1 MKTPTPNQ
9 MKAGLA
15 GIVLLILLVFSMMR
29 SSPDVLEAQGTP
41 EVIVKASSQPQEE
54 SGETTDSDLGS
65 KTSVEEISR
74 QESPQQISNA
84 GESGPSKTDTANSK
98 KEKESAQPDKGNKE
112 ENLPQTA
119 SGESSTKDNNNSTD
133 GEADAK
139 DKGILLSFKQANIDI
154 VSQWLAES
162 TGKSIVKHPKVNCKL
177 TIISTLKMDKRAAIE
192 LVYQALALEGF
203 NAIESARSIFILPE
217 GQHPKISPTLIVTD
231 DSNEHSSRQPVVKV
245 FQLDYIKAGQLKEK
259 IKNILSKTGTMET
272 DDNANKIIATDFAE
286 NIKLLSDLIVELDV
300 VALSD
305 SMIEIFELKFAEAEE
320 LSGLLAGI
328 LDGVTSQV
336 SRSSSSRRGSSSSRP
351 PEGGGASGV
360 RLWADTGTNR
370 LIISTPKARVAEIK
384 RLVEILDSEK
394 PTDVSVRVIPLQHVD
409 SEELMREIAPLY
421 EKLSGT
427 SLKETIEVTANSRSN
442 SLIVLSSESNYRAML
457 ELVEHL
463 DNEDAQETVI
473 RAFPL
478 SNADATDVAEQLKEL
493 YAGGTGSSSRYSY
506 VYNYGRNSG
515 SEKKPSFVA
524 DLRRNT
530 VIVQAPPASI
540 PSIEEMIESLDE
552 PITDDSLVPRIF
564 QLKFVSAVDIEEVLN
579 ELFIK
584 EQNSRDYFDMF
595 YGYNSGSSSS
605 SNNTGRLLGKIK
617 ITSEPYSNSIIVTSN
632 SLENMTVVENVLKQ
646 LDVPSSAGETT
657 LRVPLNFANAIKLA
671 NNVNILF
678 AKGGSPAM
686 RQNQNRPNQPQNNNN
701 NNNNNGDPGQNNFEL
716 EREQAEDAYFP
727 WLGGQQDNPR
737 GFGAQTVS
745 RPVSDLIGRV
755 RVVPDAR
762 TNSLLVTSN
771 VHFLPQ
777 VLKLVNELDTP
788 TAQVLIEAKIIEVSS
803 DFRDKLGTRWS
814 PDGEQVFDADDLDG
828 SFQAG
833 GLAEF
838 TKVFSGSTT
847 ANALKTGVLDSTV
860 NLDILV
866 QFLRKN
872 TDANVMAEP
881 QINVADNEL
890 GKLFVGAQVPFISGS
905 LNTREG
911 GRNDSFQYRDVGI
924 ILEVTPH
931 INNSEEVALKIRV
944 ESSNIRTG
952 ETLFGGAIL
961 DTRSFRTD
969 MVVKSGDTLVL
980 GGIIQQETADVVRKV
995 PLLGDIPI
1003 LGYAFKKRDKVERDV
1018 ELMVFLRPVVTRTP
1032 DDVRKLIQEVDRK
1045 TPRIE
1050 AWKQEIADKKAE
1062 EGEKAERD

>member
-1 MKTPTPNQ
+1 

-15 GIVLLILLVFSMMR
+15 GIVLLILLVFAMTR
-29 SSPDVLEAQGTP
+29 PSSDALEAQNVSEGAQSENAQNEPTP
-41 EVIVKASSQPQEE
+41 NTPQNTESQTAETEGSSENPNGARE
-54 SGETTDSDLGS
+54 SSEPNS
-65 KTSVEEISR
+65 EIA
-74 QESPQQISNA
+74 QQTPPSQSGNQAGNSSNARISNNEE
-84 GESGPSKTDTANSK
+84 GSENSK
-98 KEKESAQPDKGNKE
+98 EDPKE
-112 ENLPQTA
+112 
-119 SGESSTKDNNNSTD
+119 D
-133 GEADAK
+133 GV
-139 DKGILLSFKQANIDI
+139 LLSFKQANIDI
-154 VSQWLAES
+154 ISQWLAES

-203 NAIESARSIFILPE
+203 NAIESSQSIFLLPE
-217 GQHPKISPTLIVTD
+217 GQQPKISPTLIDSD
-231 DSNEHSSRQPVVKV
+231 DTKSHDSRQPVVKV
-245 FQLDYIKAGQLKEK
+245 FQLDYIKAAELKEK
-259 IKNILSKTGTMET
+259 VKNILSKTGTMET

-286 NIKLLSDLIVELDV
+286 NIRLLSDLIMELDV

-305 SMIEIFELKFAEAEE
+305 SIIEIFELKYAEAEE

-328 LDGVTSQV
+328 LDGVSSQP
-336 SRSSSSRRGSSSSRP
+336 SRSSSSRRGPPPSRP
-351 PEGGGASGV
+351 SEGGGASGV
-360 RLWADTGTNR
+360 RLWADTATNR
-370 LIISTPKARVAEIK
+370 LIISTPKARAAEIK

-442 SLIVLSSESNYRAML
+442 SLIVLSSESNYKAML
-457 ELVEHL
+457 ELLEHL

-473 RAFPL
+473 KAFPL
-478 SNADATDVAEQLKEL
+478 DNADATDVAEQLKEL
-493 YAGGTGSSSRYSY
+493 YSGGSGSSSRYTY
-506 VYNYGRNSG
+506 VYNYSRS
-515 SEKKPSFVA
+515 SSSSAKKPSFVA

-540 PSIEEMIESLDE
+540 PSIEEMIASLDE

-564 QLKFVSAVDIEEVLN
+564 QLKYVSAVDIEEVLN

-584 EQNSRDYFDMF
+584 EQNSRDYFDIF
-595 YGYNSGSSSS
+595 YYGYNSGSSSGN
-605 SNNTGRLLGKIK
+605 NNTGRLLGKLK

-632 SLENMTVVENVLKQ
+632 SLENMAVVENVLKQ

-657 LRVPLNFANAIKLA
+657 LRVPLNFANSIKLA

-686 RQNQNRPNQPQNNNN
+686 QRNQNRQNQPQNNNN
-701 NNNNNGDPGQNNFEL
+701 NNNNNGNPNQNNFEL

-737 GFGAQTVS
+737 GFGAQNVS

-762 TNSLLVTSN
+762 TNSLLITSN

-788 TAQVLIEAKIIEVSS
+788 TAQVLIEAKIVEVSS

-814 PDGEQVFDADDLDG
+814 PDGAQVFDADDLDG

-833 GLAEF
+833 GLTSF
-838 TKVFSGSTT
+838 TKVFSGSTA
-847 ANALKTGVLDSTV
+847 ANALKTGVLDSSL

-866 QFLRKN
+866 QFLRRN

-944 ESSNIRTG
+944 ESSNIRNG

-961 DTRSFRTD
+961 DTRSFKTD
-969 MVVKSGDTLVL
+969 MVVKSGETLVL
-980 GGIIQQETADVVRKV
+980 GGIIQQETSDIVRKV

-1018 ELMVFLRPVVTRTP
+1018 ELMVFLRPVVTRSP
-1032 DDVRKLIQEVDRK
+1032 EDVRKLIQEVDRK

-1050 AWKQEIADKKAE
+1050 AWKQQISEEKAE
-1062 EGEKAERD
+1062 ETEKAERD